1 MHTKRVVGSCNQRV
15 VTWLLVVDERN
26 AARRDDF
33 KVILP
38 LALFLHCFFH
48 ARNSLFPG
56 TRPPSFDQRSRG
68 RCPRIPK
75 EMFSLDRRESGAGR
89 LATSAKIREIFIDR
103 SCTHLASSPRSGATA
118 HVASSHPRCNVTVRE
133 NCVGSTLQIIPL
145 TVHPRRPLNS
155 SRASR
160 CLSRIEKTLD

>member
-1 MHTKRVVGSCNQRV
+1 MRRAETISKSFSRWHCSCIVFSTRE
-15 VTWLLVVDERN
+15 TRS
-26 AARRDDF
+26 
-33 KVILP
+33 
-38 LALFLHCFFH
+38 FLEHV
-48 ARNSLFPG
+48 
-56 TRPPSFDQRSRG
+56 PPSFDQRSRE

-103 SCTHLASSPRSGATA
+103 SCTHLASSPRSGATT

>member
-1 MHTKRVVGSCNQRV
+1 MNGEVDPMQMADLHTNFRIIRIVCGATSSRVRTSNWIFYIRTTRRLISCKWPRLDHNDSTSRRKTMHTKRVVGSCNQRV

-56 TRPPSFDQRSRG
+56 TRLPLFRSK
-68 RCPRIPK
+68 IAWAVSKDPK
-75 EMFSLDRRESGAGR
+75 RNVLSRSARERRREAR
-89 LATSAKIREIFIDR
+89 NE
-103 SCTHLASSPRSGATA
+103 C
-118 HVASSHPRCNVTVRE
+118 
-133 NCVGSTLQIIPL
+133 
-145 TVHPRRPLNS
+145 
-155 SRASR
+155 
-160 CLSRIEKTLD
+160 